1 MSLVGFPIIAQ
12 ESIGLY
18 RGLPLLPIG
27 PQSNPEINGQGW
39 GLGKKSFLSSS
50 VLKSIQL
57 ALRAVK
63 ALQLGTRTNSVPVR
77 WVSPHIPPRKV
88 AKGVCPQT
96 SAGGVGDLRW
106 KRAKLL
112 VGKRLMCA

>member
-1 MSLVGFPIIAQ
+1 MSLAGFPIIAQ

-18 RGLPLLPIG
+18 GGLPVVPIG

-39 GLGKKSFLSSS
+39 GLGKKSLLSSS
-50 VLKSIQL
+50 VLESIQL

-63 ALQLGTRTNSVPVR
+63 ALQLGTRTSSVRVR

-96 SAGGVGDLRW
+96 SAGGGGDLRR
-106 KRAKLL
+106 KRTRKLL
-112 VGKRLMCA
+112 A